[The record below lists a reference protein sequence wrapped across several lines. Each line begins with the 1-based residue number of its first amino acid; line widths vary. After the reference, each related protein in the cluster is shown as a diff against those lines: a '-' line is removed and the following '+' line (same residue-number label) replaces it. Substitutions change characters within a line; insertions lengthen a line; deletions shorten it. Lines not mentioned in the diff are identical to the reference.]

1 MRITI
6 YTRNDCVQCHAT
18 KRAMENRG
26 FDFEMINVDRVPE
39 AAEALRAQGFRQLPV
54 VIAGDLSWSGF
65 RPDMINRLH
74 PATRGQCMSQ
84 LVYFSSSSE
93 NTQRFIERLGLPA
106 VRIPLNERERIQ
118 VDEPYILIVPSY
130 GGGGTAGAVPRQVI
144 RFLNDEHNRA
154 LLRGVIASGNRNF
167 GEAYGRAGDVIA
179 RKCGVPWLY
188 RFELM
193 GTQSDIENV
202 RKGVTEFWQRQP
214 QNA

>member
-1 MRITI
+1 
-6 YTRNDCVQCHAT
+6 
-18 KRAMENRG
+18 
-26 FDFEMINVDRVPE
+26 
-39 AAEALRAQGFRQLPV
+39 
-54 VIAGDLSWSGF
+54 
-65 RPDMINRLH
+65 
-74 PATRGQCMSQ
+74 MSQ

-179 RKCGVPWLY
+179 RKCGVP
-188 RFELM
+188 
-193 GTQSDIENV
+193 
-202 RKGVTEFWQRQP
+202 
-214 QNA
+214 